1 MNVTNFRKTQ
11 QGAALLISL
20 IVLLVISVIGIA
32 GMNSS
37 ILQERMSANAQS
49 ARQAFFAAE
58 AASQDLFKRLETMNS
73 NSAEWK
79 RALNAQDTGI
89 MRQMPLQTYTGLS
102 LSGQVNTEIRYLG
115 EARIIDGYSLGEDI
129 ETYRH
134 RFMLIGSSNL
144 TGSGATATITRG
156 VSAVFY

>member
-1 MNVTNFRKTQ
+1 MRVDNLRNTQ

-37 ILQERMSANAQS
+37 ILQERMSANAQN

-58 AASQDLFKRLETMNS
+58 AASQDLYKRLETMNALS
-73 NSAEWK
+73 TEWK
-79 RALNAQDTGI
+79 RALEAQDRGVMT
-89 MRQMPLQTYTGLS
+89 QMPHQAYTGLA
-102 LSGQVNTEIRYLG
+102 LSGQINTEIRYLG
-115 EARIIDGYSLGEDI
+115 EARMVDGHSIGEGV

-134 RFMLIGSSNL
+134 RFMLIGSSDL

-156 VSAVFY
+156 VNAVFY